1 MLIKLYIVTILEVC
15 SMHLQKCIPL
25 LLITYLI
32 VKSFILIV
40 EKIFFY
46 LKIVLLDISFPY
58 LAEIN

>member
-15 SMHLQKCIPL
+15 SMHLQYVSPL

-40 EKIFFY
+40 EKI
-46 LKIVLLDISFPY
+46 
-58 LAEIN
+58 